1 MLELVLSGVATGL
14 LIAILPGPVFFSL
27 LKTSLN
33 QGFKNG
39 AWVAL
44 GIALSDVVYIFV
56 TRLGLSALMDS
67 AWFTLLLGY
76 AGGGLLMIV
85 GLSAFFL
92 PVQQHTREMAS
103 GKGYFRSFSKGF
115 MINLINPF
123 VLLFWISTVGL
134 ISLKG
139 SYNEW
144 EKTAYFTTAILTI
157 FSSDL
162 LKSYSATRI
171 SRFVTSRMLCR
182 INRISGAALILFG
195 CRLLYFGFSGH

>member
-39 AWVAL
+39 VWVAF
-44 GIALSDVVYIFV
+44 GIALSDILYIII

-67 AWFTLLLGY
+67 AWFTKLLGY
-76 AGGGLLMIV
+76 AGGGLLIIV
-85 GLSAFFL
+85 GVSAFFL
-92 PVQQHTREMAS
+92 PVQQHAREMAS

-134 ISLKG
+134 VSLKG
-139 SYNEW
+139 TYNEW
-144 EKTAYFTTAILTI
+144 EKTAYFTTAIATI
-157 FSSDL
+157 FLSDI

-171 SRFVTSRMLCR
+171 SHFITPAMLGR
-182 INRISGAALILFG
+182 INRVSGVALLLFG